1 VSDSIDVGRL
11 PDEFVHAVGGL
22 VVESSVLTEAIHVPT
37 RPLRHVSSS
46 CDVETSSGKKR
57 GRRLSDAEANSGL
70 KCSTRSRGLND
81 VHVWGHG
88 AHALVVSIF
97 GWIEEGATLPLSAT
111 LLSCLIEE
119 ELAASASPCDAAAS
133 TLLAVMSPSASLL
146 SSSEGMMSPSAFLPR
161 WR

>member
-1 VSDSIDVGRL
+1 MRCG
-11 PDEFVHAVGGL
+11 DELGQEAWQTLERCRGKLGL
-22 VVESSVLTEAIHVPT
+22 EVL
-37 RPLRHVSSS
+37 
-46 CDVETSSGKKR
+46 
-57 GRRLSDAEANSGL
+57 DAESRLERCARLGPW
-70 KCSTRSRGLND
+70 CSCPRCAD
-81 VHVWGHG
+81 FV
-88 AHALVVSIF
+88 
-97 GWIEEGATLPLSAT
+97 WIEEGATLPLSAT